1 MLTISS
7 FKFKRLFSMER
18 CIKSF
23 RFFIF
28 LIFISI
34 FLAIGCAGPPL
45 KQIKEAEDAL
55 NDAYQRG
62 AHLYAAEQYSKAK
75 GKFDQIQKEMERES
89 FRKAKALAKQAKEEA
104 IAATALGEERK
115 PAFAEK
121 AKKVLAKAQEKW
133 DTLNHTELKRFFT
146 ALYPFASDL
155 MEGAKA
161 SYHRGDYYH
170 ASQKAKEF
178 LIISEEFSKLPE
190 KQKENIEREMLE
202 IESLKTAQN
211 KAKEIIDSATLE
223 SGQMIEQA
231 KKDAEKTITLARE
244 KATELW
250 LKWLEKRFPSACLV
264 KKGETLVDI
273 SAKKLVYGDPFLW
286 PLLYKANRDQIRD
299 PQIIFSGQ
307 QLNIPRELT
316 QEDLQAARE
325 QAGAPAGYTP
335 PLDAYD
341 PSQYQK
347 ELILE

>member
-1 MLTISS
+1 MSLSVRE
-7 FKFKRLFSMER
+7 FKRFIILFL
-18 CIKSF
+18 SF
-23 RFFIF
+23 GIF
-28 LIFISI
+28 L
-34 FLAIGCAGPPL
+34 LIGCAGPPL
-45 KQIKEAEDAL
+45 KQIKEAENAL
-55 NDAYQRG
+55 NNAYQKE
-62 AHLYAAEQYSKAK
+62 AHLYAAEQYGKAK
-75 GKFDQIQKEMERES
+75 EKFDQIQKELERES
-89 FRKAKALAKQAKEEA
+89 FRKAKSLARQAKEEA
-104 IAATALGEERK
+104 IAATVLGEERK

-133 DTLNHTELKRFFT
+133 DNLNHTELKRFFT

-161 SYHRGDYYH
+161 DYHRGDYYH

-190 KQKENIEREMLE
+190 KKKESLE
-202 IESLKTAQN
+202 KEIMETESLKTAQN
-211 KAKEIIDSATLE
+211 KAKEVIDAANRKA
-223 SGQMIEQA
+223 GQMIEQA
-231 KKDAEKTITLARE
+231 KKDAEKTVTLARE

-250 LKWLEKRFPSACLV
+250 LKWLEKRFPSSCLV

-325 QAGAPAGYTP
+325 QAGASDGYTP

-347 ELILE
+347 ELSFE